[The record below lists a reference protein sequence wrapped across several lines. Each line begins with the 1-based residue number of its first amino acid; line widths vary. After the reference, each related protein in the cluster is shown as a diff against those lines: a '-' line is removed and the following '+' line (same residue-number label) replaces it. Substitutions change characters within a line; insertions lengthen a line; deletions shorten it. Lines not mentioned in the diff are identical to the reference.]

1 MLPSLSSGPRRS
13 KRAQIE
19 PSEDILGILSFKSI
33 LPRISVIRILLLP
46 TLDIVLL
53 VLHCFLAHLV
63 LMPLMSSNA
72 PSDGPEHAMTRHM
85 TRHGSRSGAR

>member
-1 MLPSLSSGPRRS
+1 MRS
-13 KRAQIE
+13 PCGDGSELIE
-19 PSEDILGILSFKSI
+19 LGEDILGIVSFKLI
-33 LPRISVIRILLLP
+33 LPRISVIQILLLP

-72 PSDGPEHAMTRHM
+72 PADGPEHAMTRHM
-85 TRHGSRSGAR
+85 TRYGSRSGAR